1 MHTVFWKA
9 YCKCTLTQK
18 QLLSTSKMLLICVGI
33 CIYTIDVCFNGGKFY
48 SINVPKCRKVNFCF
62 SKSFLVGGYASII
75 YQYSFVHQNNSLVLQ
90 CTEISLFM
98 KIKPNQW
105 IYSIYIKT
113 QPEKQGICQ
122 FSFTKKKTNPAFL
135 KICFPSNIIISTET
149 STGQCL
155 SFQCLQP
162 NLSSSSVV

>member
-1 MHTVFWKA
+1 MCIKQFTKCCWSNRVVHSLAYSLFVDSWSYMWMSLLLHTKKGHFHNTKYYQMHTVFWKA

-18 QLLSTSKMLLICVGI
+18 QLLSISKMLLICVGI

-75 YQYSFVHQNNSLVLQ
+75 YYYSFVHQNNSLVLQ

-113 QPEKQGICQ
+113 
-122 FSFTKKKTNPAFL
+122 
-135 KICFPSNIIISTET
+135 
-149 STGQCL
+149 
-155 SFQCLQP
+155 
-162 NLSSSSVV
+162 